1 MCFRMFE
8 VFALTRELNLI
19 CCQWQAKKFGYGMI
33 MHLPKQSAQMQSKGH
48 MNSCRLS
55 AFVWRKTYFK
65 IYRATLDNPKL
76 ATGFL
81 QEQKGELQ
89 TQRSQ
94 AEGLWRQG
102 LLKRAVLYSPGTK
115 KGEALSGPFPP
126 DTHIILFGSHM
137 VWLNLTGW
145 SSGKPQY

>member
-55 AFVWRKTYFK
+55 AFENEV
-65 IYRATLDNPKL
+65 
-76 ATGFL
+76 G
-81 QEQKGELQ
+81 
-89 TQRSQ
+89 
-94 AEGLWRQG
+94 
-102 LLKRAVLYSPGTK
+102 GTCFCVK
-115 KGEALSGPFPP
+115 EDIF
-126 DTHIILFGSHM
+126 
-137 VWLNLTGW
+137 
-145 SSGKPQY
+145 